1 MSNEKDK
8 LIFKLHAELCS
19 TMANPIRLEIISLLR
34 NEEKSV
40 GDLAESAGISQANM
54 SQHLTVLRRQA
65 MVETRRAGATIYYR
79 LANPKMLKAF
89 DILREILF
97 EQLESEQELI
107 NDFKIATE
115 TKSLPHRRS

>member
-40 GDLAESAGISQANM
+40 GDLAELAGISQANM

-65 MVETRRAGATIYYR
+65 IVKTRRAGSSVYYR
-79 LANPKMLKAF
+79 VTNPKMLKAF

-97 EQLESEQELI
+97 EQLQSEQELI
-107 NDFKIATE
+107 HRLRIETE
-115 TKSLPHRRS
+115 MK